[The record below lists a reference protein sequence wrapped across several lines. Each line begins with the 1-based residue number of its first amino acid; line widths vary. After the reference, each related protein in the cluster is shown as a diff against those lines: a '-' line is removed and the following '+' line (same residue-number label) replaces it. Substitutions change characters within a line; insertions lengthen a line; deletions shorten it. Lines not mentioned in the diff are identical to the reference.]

1 MRQVEYFELISNLS
15 DFKTMTTQRGEE
27 LVFFKNATI
36 YDIDAVEDK
45 TWFEAAE
52 NHIHLLDN
60 VRKSEFDALIPVAQK
75 LGRLLL
81 GNLKFPYPDKRFMV
95 FVSLKLNDSMII
107 RFHQIW
113 EYEYPYCN
121 PEEYVNDNE
130 RVFMF
135 EA

>member
-15 DFKTMTTQRGEE
+15 EFKTMMTQRGEE

-81 GNLKFPYPDKRFMV
+81 GNLKLSYPDKRFMV
-95 FVSLKLNDSMII
+95 FVSLSGSEFLKLRTRCGTTIL
-107 RFHQIW
+107 RFYISLLITI
-113 EYEYPYCN
+113 
-121 PEEYVNDNE
+121 
-130 RVFMF
+130 
-135 EA
+135 

>member
-1 MRQVEYFELISNLS
+1 
-15 DFKTMTTQRGEE
+15 MTTQRGEE
-27 LVFFKNATI
+27 LVFFKNAII
-36 YDIDAVEDK
+36 YDLDAVEDK

-81 GNLKFPYPDKRFMV
+81 GNLKFSYPDKRFMV
-95 FVSLKLNDSMII
+95 FVSLKLNDSMVI

-113 EYEYPYCN
+113 ENEYPYCN